1 MQEKEKLEQAKEK
14 KLKRIADNGGV
25 DPDINEDSG
34 QSVSFFEKKEP
45 EKNFDIID

>member
-1 MQEKEKLEQAKEK
+1 MQEKEKLEPAKK
-14 KLKRIADNGGV
+14 KRLKRIADNGGV